1 MPIRE
6 EALNAALA
14 EALRSRGV
22 HATPEQTRR
31 ATGLKRCDVQARN
44 RPDDHYYTAVECK
57 IGQEE
62 TQKRA
67 VVKDAVR
74 WLKRREC
81 WHAVAVCYPRS
92 LADDSPEPLMER
104 LRAAPL
110 VMAWVTSE
118 GVAGEW
124 LDGNLTQLV
133 ELIKDIPADHSY
145 IVADKLQAAITA
157 ASDALSVAT
166 GKDLAT
172 ALHLPWET
180 KRSNIDPRPARI
192 ACLILA
198 NMALLQNRLHSEG
211 IRIDGLQPLLD
222 IRTASNKQVFLHD
235 NWRRIRAVDYGP
247 VVDPAL
253 AVLRAL
259 PADHSTETAIETLA
273 DAVFDCIPHI
283 RGLQLDHAGPL
294 YHKLLETA
302 RYDGSFYTSAAAA
315 VLLAE
320 LAMPDCWAAAPDWS
334 DADALSRLRIC
345 DPACGTG
352 TLLLAAARA
361 VEERFLQAN
370 GRNGEETLEA
380 LHLSLVEDVLHGL
393 DINRHAI
400 HLAACML
407 TLSAPKIDY
416 NKMSLY
422 NMQHGLNGDKQVRAG
437 SLDLLTDSAA
447 YLPGLAPDAGERRT
461 AAEDYREE
469 TPELTQACDLVIM
482 NPPFTRNDIRNLSL
496 PVSIRRKVQKHEI
509 GLVEKI
515 EDEVRRN
522 AIDQSTIGTFFTPI
536 ADLLLNEHG
545 TLAMVKPFTSC
556 TNASG
561 KDERNLLTDPK
572 RFHLELVVT
581 SHDNRRIFFSE
592 NTDIHESLI
601 VARRPTPE
609 TRGRSTAFVSL
620 SENPASISG
629 ARQLARAVRAALD
642 GDMLAL
648 SAWGTVA
655 WRTEGQVRGGPWNAA
670 CFYDQSLADACNA
683 LSANGALS
691 PIGDLA
697 SVQPGGQRVRDAFR
711 KARQRQNPDMR
722 ALWYHKAERQTAM
735 RTGPDEF
742 LVGTPR
748 AQRTGYDRRLW
759 NMRGHLLL
767 ANRMRLNLAAT
778 PAVWSDEPVLG
789 SAFIPVTPHNGN
801 GNHDLWKAWC
811 AWLNSSAGVL
821 AFLNIRQKN
830 LTYPNFSLDG
840 LRTLPVPD
848 PDHCDVTA
856 LAAAF
861 DRLADNPLRA
871 LPEMNRDDTRRALD
885 EAVAEAVPGVDAA
898 RLADLR
904 RRIPL
909 EPTVN
914 NRKDTFRLTQ
924 MPS

>member
-14 EALRSRGV
+14 EALKSRGI

-57 IGQEE
+57 IGQDEPRR
-62 TQKRA
+62 QA

-92 LADDSPEPLMER
+92 LADDSPEPLVER
-104 LRAAPL
+104 LRTAPL
-110 VMAWVTSE
+110 VMARVTSE

-124 LDGNLTQLV
+124 LDGNLTPLV
-133 ELIKDIPADHSY
+133 ELVNDIPADHSY
-145 IVADKLQAAITA
+145 IVADKLEGAIAA
-157 ASDALSVAT
+157 ASDALTEVD
-166 GKDLAT
+166 GKYLAN
-172 ALHLPWET
+172 ALQLPWEP
-180 KRSNIDPRPARI
+180 KRSKIDPRPARI
-192 ACLILA
+192 GCLILA
-198 NMALLQNRLHSEG
+198 NMALLHNRLQSEG
-211 IRIDGLQPLLD
+211 IPIDGLQPLMD
-222 IRTASNKQVFLHD
+222 IRSAGNKQVFLFD

-253 AVLRAL
+253 AVIRAL
-259 PADHSTETAIETLA
+259 PMDYRVETAVGILA
-273 DAVFDCIPHI
+273 NAVFECIPHI

-294 YHKLLETA
+294 YHQLLETA
-302 RYDGSFYTSAAAA
+302 RYDGSFYTGPAAA

-320 LAMPDCWAAAPDWS
+320 LAMPEHWAPAPDWS

-361 VEERFLQAN
+361 IEERFVQSS
-370 GRNGEETLEA
+370 GRNGGETLEA
-380 LHLSLVEDVLHGL
+380 LHLGLVEDVLHGL

-422 NMQHGLNGDKQVRAG
+422 NMQHGVNGNREVRAG
-437 SLDLLTDSAA
+437 SLDLLTDSAT
-447 YLPGLAPDAGERRT
+447 YLPGLAPDTGERRT
-461 AAEDYREE
+461 AAQDYTEE
-469 TPELTQACDLVIM
+469 APELAQACDLVIM
-482 NPPFTRNDIRNLSL
+482 NPPFTRNDIRNRSL
-496 PVSIRRKVQKHEI
+496 PDSVRRKVQKHEI

-536 ADLLLNEHG
+536 ADLLLNERG
-545 TLAMVKPFTSC
+545 TLAIVKPFTSC

-561 KDERNLLTDPK
+561 KDERNLLTDPE

-609 TRGRSTAFVSL
+609 TRGRPTAFVSL

-629 ARQLARAVRAALD
+629 ARQLARAIRAALD
-642 GDMLAL
+642 GDMQAL
-648 SAWGTVA
+648 SSWGTLA
-655 WRTEGQVRGGPWNAA
+655 WRTEQQVRDGPWNAA
-670 CFYDQSLADACNA
+670 CFYDQSLADACDA

-691 PIGDLA
+691 PVGDLA

-711 KARQRQNPDMR
+711 KAKQRQNPDMR
-722 ALWYHKAERQTAM
+722 ALWHHKAERQTAM

-748 AQRTGYDRRLW
+748 ARRTGYDRKLW

-778 PAVWSDEPVLG
+778 PAVWSDEPILG

-801 GNHDLWKAWC
+801 GERDLCKAWC
-811 AWLNSSAGVL
+811 AWLDSSAGVL
-821 AFLNIRQKN
+821 AFLDIRQKN
-830 LTYPNFSLDG
+830 LTYPHFSLDG
-840 LRTLPVPD
+840 LRTLPVPH
-848 PDHCDVTA
+848 PDHCDITA

-861 DRLADNPLRA
+861 GRLADSPLRA
-871 LPEMNRDDTRRALD
+871 LPAMDRDDTRRVLD
-885 EAVAEAVPGVDAA
+885 EAVADAVPDVDAA
-898 RLADLR
+898 WLADLR

-924 MPS
+924 TPS

>member
-14 EALRSRGV
+14 EALKSRGV

-31 ATGLKRCDVQARN
+31 ATGLKRCDVQARDQQ
-44 RPDDHYYTAVECK
+44 DDHYYTAVECK

-62 TQKRA
+62 TRKRA
-67 VVKDAVR
+67 VVKDAIR
-74 WLKRREC
+74 WLKRRDC
-81 WHAVAVCYPRS
+81 WHAVAVCYPRA
-92 LADDSPEPLMER
+92 LADDSPEPLVER
-104 LRAAPL
+104 LRTAQF
-110 VMAWVTSE
+110 VMARVTSE

-124 LDGNLTQLV
+124 LDGNLTMLAELV
-133 ELIKDIPADHSY
+133 TDVPADRSY
-145 IVADKLQAAITA
+145 IVADKLETGIAAAT
-157 ASDALSVAT
+157 DALSEVT
-166 GKDLAT
+166 GRNLAA
-172 ALHLPWET
+172 ALQLPWEP

-192 ACLILA
+192 GCLILA
-198 NMALLQNRLHSEG
+198 NMALLHNRLQSEG
-211 IRIDGLQPLLD
+211 VPIDGLRPLMD
-222 IRTASNKQVFLHD
+222 IHSAGNKQVFLFE
-235 NWRRIRAVDYGP
+235 NWLRIRAVDYAP

-259 PADHSTETAIETLA
+259 SMDDRTETAL
-273 DAVFDCIPHI
+273 DRLLHAVADCIPEI

-294 YHKLLETA
+294 YHQLLETA
-302 RYDGSFYTSAAAA
+302 RYDGSFYTSPAAA

-320 LAMPDCWAAAPDWS
+320 LAMPERWTPVPDWS

-361 VEERFLQAN
+361 MEERFVQAS
-370 GRNGEETLEA
+370 GRNGDETLEA
-380 LHLSLVEDVLHGL
+380 LHLGLVEDVLHGL

-422 NMQHGLNGDKQVRAG
+422 NMQHGVNGDGNVRAG
-437 SLDLLTDSAA
+437 SLDILTDSAA
-447 YLPGLAPDAGERRT
+447 YLPGLAPDTGERRT
-461 AAEDYREE
+461 AAQDYAQD
-469 TPELTQACDLVIM
+469 TPELAQACDLVIM
-482 NPPFTRNDIRNLSL
+482 NPPFTRNDIRNRSL
-496 PVSIRRKVQKHEI
+496 PDADRRKVQKHEI
-509 GLVEKI
+509 ALAESVEDKL
-515 EDEVRRN
+515 RRD
-522 AIDQSTIGTFFTPI
+522 AIDQSAIRTFFTPI
-536 ADLLLNEHG
+536 ADMLVKPLG
-545 TLAMVKPFTSC
+545 TLAIVVPATAC
-556 TNASG
+556 TATSG
-561 KDERNLLTDPK
+561 KGERTLLTDPG

-609 TRGRSTAFVSL
+609 NRGRPAAFVSL

-642 GDMLAL
+642 GDLVAL

-655 WRTEGQVRGGPWNAA
+655 WRTEEQVRNRPWNAT
-670 CFYDQSLADACNA
+670 CFYDQSLADACDA
-683 LSANGALS
+683 LSANTALAPVGALACVG
-691 PIGDLA
+691 PEGRRI
-697 SVQPGGQRVRDAFR
+697 RDAFR

-722 ALWYHKAERQTAM
+722 ALWHNKAERQTAM

-742 LVGTPR
+742 LVATPR
-748 AQRTGYDRRLW
+748 ARRTGYDRKLW

-789 SAFIPVTPHNGN
+789 SAFVPVTPHNGN
-801 GNHDLWKAWC
+801 GGRELCKAWC
-811 AWLNSSAGVL
+811 AWLNSSAGAL
-821 AFLNIRQKN
+821 AFLDIRQKN
-830 LTYPNFSLDG
+830 LTYPHFSLDG
-840 LRTLPVPD
+840 LRTLPVPR
-848 PDHCDVTA
+848 PDKCDIAV
-856 LAAAF
+856 LVAAF
-861 DRLADNPLRA
+861 DRLAGSPLRA
-871 LPEMNRDDTRRALD
+871 LPEMDRDDARRALD
-885 EAVAEAVPGVDAA
+885 EAAADAVPGVEAA
-898 RLADLR
+898 QLANLR
-904 RRIPL
+904 RLIPL

-914 NRKDTFRLTQ
+914 NRKAAFRLTQ
-924 MPS
+924 TPS